1 MSMSVLQLLG
11 GFVMLTLG
19 AEGLVRGGASLS
31 RRLGVST
38 IIVGLTVVSYGTSF
52 PEFLVCTIGAARGQ
66 TELALG
72 NVIGSNIC
80 NIGLVLGVAALIR
93 PIRVARVTVKR
104 DMPPLIGV
112 TVAVIVMSLVGAGI
126 GRVDGALL
134 VLGSVFYTAWHVV
147 TARRQYLRASSLPGF
162 DEKASHEKSVSVN
175 MLFILLGGLAL
186 WLGSE
191 GVIRGAVN
199 LSRILELDM
208 RFVALTIVALGTSLP
223 ELAASCVASARGEE
237 GISLGNVIGSNVM
250 NITFVLGFAALI
262 RPIPV
267 ALDLGTGIDMGVMLF
282 VVLVLW
288 PILKLRYAVSRTGGL
303 LLVLLYCCYIGY
315 RAWVV
320 FSA

>member
-1 MSMSVLQLLG
+1 MGMSLLQLLG
-11 GFVMLTLG
+11 GFVLLTLG

-31 RRLGVST
+31 RRLGVSS

-72 NVIGSNIC
+72 NVVGSNIC

-93 PIRVARVTVKR
+93 PIRVARATVKR

-112 TVAVIVMSLVGAGI
+112 TLAVIALSLLGGGI

-134 VLGSVFYTAWHVV
+134 ALASISYTVWHVV
-147 TARRQYLRASSLPGF
+147 TARRQYLRASSLPDFG
-162 DEKASHEKSVSVN
+162 EKASQEKSVPVN
-175 MLFILLGGLAL
+175 LLFILLGGLAL

-191 GVIRGAVN
+191 GVIRGAVS
-199 LSRILELDM
+199 LSRLLDLDM

-223 ELAASCVASARGEE
+223 ELAASGVASARGEE

-250 NITFVLGFAALI
+250 NITFVLGFTALI
-262 RPIPV
+262 QPIPV
-267 ALDLGTGIDMGVMLF
+267 ARDLGTGIDMGIMLLMA
-282 VVLVLW
+282 LVLW
-288 PILKLRYAVSRTGGL
+288 PVLKLRYAVSRAGGL
-303 LLVLLYCCYIGY
+303 LLILLYAGYIGY

-320 FSA
+320 FSS

>member
-1 MSMSVLQLLG
+1 VIESILILVG
-11 GFVMLTLG
+11 GFALLTLG

-38 IIVGLTVVSYGTSF
+38 LIVGLTVVSYGTSF
-52 PEFLVCTIGAARGQ
+52 PEFLVCSMGAARGQ

-93 PIRVARVTVKR
+93 PIGVARITVRR

-112 TVAVIVMSLVGAGI
+112 TVVVIVMALVGDGL

-134 VLGSVFYTAWHVV
+134 AAGSIAYTTWHVV
-147 TARRQYLRASSLPGF
+147 TARKEYLRASSLPGF
-162 DEKASHEKSVSVN
+162 DEQAKQEKGVPVN
-175 MLFILLGGLAL
+175 VAFILFGGLAL

-191 GVIRGAVN
+191 GVIRGAVALSN
-199 LSRILELDM
+199 LLELDM
-208 RFVALTIVALGTSLP
+208 RFVALTVVALGTSLP
-223 ELAASCVASARGEE
+223 ELAASSVASVRGEE

-250 NITFVLGFAALI
+250 NITFVLGFTALI
-262 RPIPV
+262 RPVPV
-267 ALDLGTGIDMGVMLF
+267 SLDLTMAIDMGVML
-282 VVLVLW
+282 VIALVLW
-288 PILKLRYAVSRTGGL
+288 PVLHFRRSVTRLGGL
-303 LLVLLYCCYIGY
+303 FLLLLYAGYIAY

-320 FSA
+320 FV

>member
-1 MSMSVLQLLG
+1 MGMSIMHLLG
-11 GFVMLTLG
+11 GFVLLTLG

-31 RRLGVST
+31 RRLGVSS

-52 PEFLVCTIGAARGQ
+52 PEFLVCTIGAARGE

-72 NVIGSNIC
+72 NVVGSNIC

-93 PIRVARVTVKR
+93 PIGVARVTVRR

-112 TVAVIVMSLVGAGI
+112 TLAVIVMSLVGGGI
-126 GRVDGALL
+126 GRIDGVLL
-134 VLGSVFYTAWHVV
+134 ALGSFSYTLWHVV
-147 TARRQYLRASSLPGF
+147 TARREYLRASSLPGF
-162 DEKASHEKSVSVN
+162 DEQASQEKSVPVN
-175 MLFILLGGLAL
+175 LLFILAGGLAL

-191 GVIRGAVN
+191 AVIRGAVS
-199 LSRILELDM
+199 LSRLLDLDM

-223 ELAASCVASARGEE
+223 ELAASSVASARGEE

-250 NITFVLGFAALI
+250 NITFVLGFTALI

-267 ALDLGTGIDMGVMLF
+267 ALDLGTGIDMGVMLLMA
-282 VVLVLW
+282 LVLW
-288 PILKLRYAVSRTGGL
+288 PILRLRRAVTRAGGL
-303 LLVLLYCCYIGY
+303 LLLAMYAGYIGY

-320 FSA
+320 FSS